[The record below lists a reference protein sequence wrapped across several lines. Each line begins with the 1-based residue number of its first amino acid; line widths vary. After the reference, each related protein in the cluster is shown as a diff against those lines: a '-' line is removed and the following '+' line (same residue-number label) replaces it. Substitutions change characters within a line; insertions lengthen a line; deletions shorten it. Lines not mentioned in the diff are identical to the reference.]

1 MALFGIFKKDN
12 DKKGT
17 RKGFHQLEVAE
28 VKKLTEDSV
37 KIELNVPQ
45 DLKGKYIFKAGQNL
59 DFSIDIGIA
68 KFD

>member
-17 RKGFHQLEVAE
+17 RKGFHQLEVAA

-45 DLKGKYIFKAGQNL
+45 DLKGKYRKSFEMVQWRSKIRRCNL
-59 DFSIDIGIA
+59 GF
-68 KFD
+68 